1 MSVIR
6 HNTDTGNMALY
17 ADRKAAGTDYP
28 VYASEADILKGKAT
42 VGELAR
48 FYNTIAEKPV
58 NKFSD
63 KAAAARRVW
72 AIIQGQPQEVPVANQ
87 VVEEEKP
94 QPEEKYV
101 PVTTNVAAK
110 LIAEAT
116 VTNEAAKAKRGR
128 AAGTGEFAGK
138 TVFAKKDVNPRRIGT
153 AGFKSFEII
162 RGKKDGVPYADY
174 IAAGGRPNDLR
185 WDIEHKWAEVK

>member
-1 MSVIR
+1 MTVIR
-6 HNTDTGNMALY
+6 HNTQTGNMALY
-17 ADRKAAGTDYP
+17 ADKAAAGNDMP
-28 VYASEADILKGKAT
+28 VYASEADILASKAT
-42 VGELAR
+42 VSELAR

-72 AIIQGQPQEVPVANQ
+72 AMVQGTPIAP
-87 VVEEEKP
+87 EEEKP
-94 QPEEKYV
+94 QPEAK
-101 PVTTNVAAK
+101 PAPVAAPV
-110 LIAEAT
+110 AE
-116 VTNEAAKAKRGR
+116 KKGRGR
-128 AAGTGEFAGK
+128 KAGSGEFAGK
-138 TVFAKKDVNPRRIGT
+138 TVFALKDVNPRRIGT

-162 RGKKDGVPYADY
+162 RGQKDGVLYADY

>member
-72 AIIQGQPQEVPVANQ
+72 AMVQGAVIAP
-87 VVEEEKP
+87 EEEKAP
-94 QPEEKYV
+94 APAPSV